1 MRMRLSPVERVLGP
15 LLWDPKF
22 VGREKTTGNA
32 SAVRRLVGP
41 RSPSINVTISRQ
53 KNDLHLPVTLISGQ
67 KHWLHVINKRKFLV
81 YQSFFS
87 ENRQK
92 LCS

>member
-1 MRMRLSPVERVLGP
+1 MDSLLGTPVSVTVQVMRMRVSPVERVLGP

-22 VGREKTTGNA
+22 GGREATTGNA

-53 KNDLHLPVTLISGQ
+53 KNDFAFACNTYFGPKTLVACDQ
-67 KHWLHVINKRKFLV
+67 
-81 YQSFFS
+81 
-87 ENRQK
+87 
-92 LCS
+92 

>member
-1 MRMRLSPVERVLGP
+1 MQVMRMRLSPVERVLGP

-53 KNDLHLPVTLISGQ
+53 KNDFAFACNTYFGPKTLVACDQ
-67 KHWLHVINKRKFLV
+67 
-81 YQSFFS
+81 
-87 ENRQK
+87 
-92 LCS
+92 

>member
-1 MRMRLSPVERVLGP
+1 MLTLTLTRTRTRDLYPHPRPLTASRDPRHLDIL

-22 VGREKTTGNA
+22 GGREATTGNA

-53 KNDLHLPVTLISGQ
+53 KNDFAFACNTYFGPKTLVACDQ
-67 KHWLHVINKRKFLV
+67 
-81 YQSFFS
+81 
-87 ENRQK
+87 
-92 LCS
+92 